1 MKIRE
6 IKNEIEALG
15 FSGLA
20 ELSDSLIPTLN
31 RCLSVIECAHPQVAS
46 ATLPFFPKRSIL
58 QMGRINTEG
67 SIIECPK
74 GSHLS
79 FSIQGEGSYR
89 VVFGASEQVYDFK
102 TLCRQV
108 SLHFPEGGR
117 VIFEEGSFTVFDIS
131 FTEPFP
137 APLSEGVTPLGSG
150 YKIDLAAVMNDLLYL
165 TEIPTDGYGRPI
177 KGLCKISPTEITLPK
192 GFSGSIILTYRRR
205 LTPLDAL
212 AGDDLEIPLREELLP
227 LLSLLASYYLWL
239 DESPELAED
248 YRKRYEE
255 LSASIKAAEA
265 RVGSEAYLDLSRW
278 A

>member
-46 ATLPFFPKRSIL
+46 MALPFFPKRSIL
-58 QMGRINTEG
+58 QLGKITAEG
-67 SIIECPK
+67 SIIECPV

-89 VVFGASEQVYDFK
+89 VTSGAAEQVYDFK

-150 YKIDLAAVMNDLLYL
+150 YKLDLAAVIPDLLYL
-165 TEIPTDGYGRPI
+165 TEIPTDTAGRPI
-177 KGLCKISPTEITLPK
+177 RELRKISSTEITLPR
-192 GFSGSIILTYRRR
+192 GFSGTILLTYRKR

-212 AGDDLEIPLREELLP
+212 AGDDGEIPLSEELLP

-248 YRKRYEE
+248 WRKRYEE

-265 RVGSEAYLDLSRW
+265 KRGSGAYLDLSGW